1 MRILLVTEDVPA
13 PMLGGAGQHAV
24 VLGNALLDAGHEVHL
39 LGYRTEEA
47 AAGDNGFKGPLH
59 RGIDFRGARWREDA
73 AGAFMPMARPHMARR
88 LWQAIQALPG
98 TWDVVHYHGHN
109 PLLGRL
115 VPASWNFVHTLHDQ
129 GSECIVKTRFRNGA
143 PCTERSAAA
152 CAGCATPEPNAL
164 QRWLSTQAVTGL
176 RQGSLAAFRRHK
188 TIFVSEFLRRRY
200 GEVMG
205 IHEAA
210 VDGLVVHNF
219 VSADRLKVA
228 AERAEAT
235 PPDDRRLAVFSAGR
249 IDRPKGYAQWLESI
263 SDGAL
268 ARLDITIAGDGPDR
282 PALQSLHG
290 ARGITFLG
298 WCDPGQVLAQTANCD
313 AYVVPSVWDEPC
325 ATTILEALAL
335 GRTVFALRRGGTPEL
350 TSYGA
355 PGQLRLFETLPELAA
370 ALAQAQA
377 LEWPLNDRAAVT
389 ARLPQL
395 LAIYT
400 APLNTSL
407 PEALAA

>member
-129 GSECIVKTRFRNGA
+129 GSECIVKTRFRAGA

-176 RQGSLAAFRRHK
+176 RQGSLASFRRHK

-205 IHEAA
+205 IDPDQIDSHTVHHFIDRQRLQQAM
-210 VDGLVVHNF
+210 DIPTKGPGPHGLL
-219 VSADRLKVA
+219 R
-228 AERAEAT
+228 
-235 PPDDRRLAVFSAGR
+235 VFMAGR
-249 IDRPKGYAQWLESI
+249 IDATKGFGTLLSLLD
-263 SDGAL
+263 SSAL
-268 ARLDITIAGDGPDR
+268 SHMRVTVVGDGP
-282 PALQSLHG
+282 ALAQLRLLHEP
-290 ARGITFLG
+290 RGIQFLG
-298 WCDPGQVLAQTANCD
+298 WQTPERTLEAARLAD
-313 AYVVPSVWDEPC
+313 VHVVPSLWEE
-325 ATTILEALAL
+325 AFGSTTAEGLSL
-335 GRTVFALRRGGTPEL
+335 GKTVFALRRGATPEL
-350 TSYGA
+350 AQYGA

-395 LAIYT
+395 LAIYA